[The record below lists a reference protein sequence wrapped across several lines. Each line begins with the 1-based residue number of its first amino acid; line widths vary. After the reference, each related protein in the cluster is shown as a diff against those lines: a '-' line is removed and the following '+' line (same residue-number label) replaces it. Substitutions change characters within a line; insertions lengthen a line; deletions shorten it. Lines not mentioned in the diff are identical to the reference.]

1 MKSKKKIALITGITG
16 QTGSYLAEFLLKKNY
31 IVHGIIRRTS
41 LINTHRINNIFRNKN
56 LKLHYGDLSDPL
68 NLDNLIRTIKP
79 TEIYNLAA
87 QSHVAVSFKLPE
99 YTTNINALGCLRIL
113 EIIKRFNNK
122 IKFYQASTSELY
134 GLTMTKKQNEKTV
147 FYPQSPYAISKLYA
161 YWITKHYR
169 EAYKIYACNGILFNH
184 ESPRRGETFV
194 TRKITIGLAK
204 IVLGIEKKLELGNL
218 ESLRDWGH
226 AKDYAEMQWLML
238 QKKNPTDYVISTGRQ
253 YSVKKFIEMCL
264 QYMGIKIYWKGKG
277 TNEMGVIKEFDKNKD
292 YKLKKG
298 QIIIKVNKKYFRPSD
313 VENLLGDSSKARKEL
328 KWQNKYSIKDLI
340 SEMVDHDIYIAKNEL
355 RNEY

>member
-134 GLTMTKKQNEKTV
+134 GLTMTKKQNEKTI

-204 IVLGIEKKLELGNL
+204 IALGIEKKLELGNL

-264 QYMGIKIYWKGKG
+264 QYMGIKIYWRGKG
-277 TNEMGVIKEFDKNKD
+277 SNEIGVIKEFDRNKD

-340 SEMVDHDIYIAKNEL
+340 SEMVDHDIYIIKNKI